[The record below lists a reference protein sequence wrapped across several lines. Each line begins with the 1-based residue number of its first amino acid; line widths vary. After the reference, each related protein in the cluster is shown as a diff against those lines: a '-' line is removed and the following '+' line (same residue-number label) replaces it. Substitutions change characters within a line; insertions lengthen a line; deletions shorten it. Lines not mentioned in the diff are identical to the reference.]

1 MCILLYKL
9 DISQFYTYLDTYIC
23 IIKVLIDIYFQLQCY
38 FSGNKKFCKSVA
50 DMPIEEDENKNV

>member
-9 DISQFYTYLDTYIC
+9 DISQFYTYIC
-23 IIKVLIDIYFQLQCY
+23 IIKVLIDIYLQLQCY